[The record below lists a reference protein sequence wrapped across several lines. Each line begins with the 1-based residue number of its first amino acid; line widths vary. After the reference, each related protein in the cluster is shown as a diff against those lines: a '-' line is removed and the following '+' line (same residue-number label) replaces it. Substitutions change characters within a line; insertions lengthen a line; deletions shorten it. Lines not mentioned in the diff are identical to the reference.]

1 MNTITHW
8 IQSELATA
16 LGWALLHS
24 LWQGAAIAL
33 ILAAGLLLARRQS
46 PKVRYGMSFFAM
58 AALLLAC
65 IATFAWVYEPA
76 PEAAAPS
83 STQEA
88 TLLFNEAQEA
98 LPAGPGPVLAE
109 AATDHPAVYFDYFE
123 QHLPLLVTGWLLG
136 VLLLSLRMLGEIAYI
151 RHLRSYRC
159 RPAEAAW
166 LERLSRMKEQMGIR
180 RQVELLETRRIHSPM
195 VVGVFKQVILLPA
208 GLLSGL
214 STEQVE
220 AVLAHELAHVRR
232 NDYLANLLLSLVEIL
247 LFFNPMMWWISR
259 KIRAERE
266 HACDDLALEMTGDT
280 LALVRSLALLEEWRL
295 SGRPLAMAFTGREG
309 GVLSRIH
316 RLLQRDDK
324 RQVAAKAFWSLSIF
338 CACLALL
345 AFQAGDGQ
353 VKPKPSEM
361 PAGEPSSIEQA
372 ETDQEAEAEIAA
384 EEEFPAAVLAEA
396 PAGMEPTLALSDTIP
411 PDVGEIEKEMQLLSE
426 KMRAS
431 EMEMRKKE
439 QALRSKELQ
448 LRKEAQQGMQAKQ
461 KALMELEMQMRD
473 KEHEREMLE
482 NESEMAGQELELA
495 RMELE
500 EKQHAL
506 NLQEEQLEQAH
517 GQELQQK
524 LKAFQESQRQLMEKE
539 RALELR
545 AFEMEK
551 KQRQQSFEKDKA
563 IQELESRRFQ
573 LEQEVQVQEQDL
585 EFKMMQLRHEMQQME
600 ADRRIKEQEIE
611 ARQRELEMKLEKLME
626 REDE

>member
-1 MNTITHW
+1 MSTITHW

-16 LGWALLHS
+16 LGRALLHS

-58 AALLLAC
+58 AALLLAS

-83 STQEA
+83 STQEV

-98 LPAGPGPVLAE
+98 LPAGPGQAIAE
-109 AATDHPAVYFDYFE
+109 AATDHPTVYLDYFE

-220 AVLAHELAHVRR
+220 AVLAHELAHLRR
-232 NDYLANLLLSLVEIL
+232 NDYLANLFLSLVEIL

-309 GVLSRIH
+309 SVLSRIQ

-345 AFQAGDGQ
+345 AFQTGTSQ
-353 VKPKPSEM
+353 VKPSGSLP
-361 PAGEPSSIEQA
+361 GEPSLVEQA
-372 ETDQEAEAEIAA
+372 EAGWEAETEATP
-384 EEEFPAAVLAEA
+384 EEEPAAAALPEPLAWMA
-396 PAGMEPTLALSDTIP
+396 PALSPGDTIP
-411 PDVGEIEKEMQLLSE
+411 PDASEAEKEMRLLEE
-426 KMRAS
+426 KIRSS

-439 QALRSKELQ
+439 QALRSQELQ
-448 LRKEAQQGMQAKQ
+448 IRKEAQQAMQAKQ
-461 KALMELEMQMRD
+461 KALMELEMQIRN
-473 KEHEREMLE
+473 KEHEREMQD
-482 NESEMAGQELELA
+482 NESEMAEQELELA

-506 NLQEEQLEQAH
+506 SLQEEQLEEAK

-545 AFEMEK
+545 AFEAQK
-551 KQRQQSFEKDKA
+551 KQRQQGFEKEKA
-563 IQELESRRFQ
+563 IQELENRRFQ
-573 LEQEVQVQEQDL
+573 LEQELQMQEQEM
-585 EFKMMQLRHEMQQME
+585 EFKMMGLRHEMQQME
-600 ADRRIKEQEIE
+600 AEQRLKEQEIH
-611 ARQRELEMKLEKLME
+611 ARYRELEAKMMKLME
-626 REDE
+626 DEEE